1 MTNEELAELI
11 QRTDSKSTKAI
22 LWEHNKGMIYRLAR
36 SYYRPNMP
44 YTLEDLVQYGY
55 FALLKAVKSYKREK
69 GYKFTS
75 YLKYSFQCVMR
86 DVDTSSYISLD
97 VAISNDN
104 DGEKERTIADTIPDN
119 SALDELE
126 HAINIT
132 ADRQAIYNALERL
145 PQRHMEIILAYYFKG
160 HTLKQIASSMGVTYQ
175 RVNVLQREA
184 LSKLRKDPELI
195 EVYQDTI
202 QNRQLK
208 NLMKSAERPENIE
221 SRQAL
226 AMMEHRQ
233 RRNERETDFINTLEA
248 LIGTIPEDSPK
259 RIEYMAYL
267 EQYKRSLL
275 VLKG

>member
-11 QRTDSKSTKAI
+11 QRTDSKSAKTI

-104 DGEKERTIADTIPDN
+104 DGEKKRTIADTIPDN
-119 SALDELE
+119 SALEELE
-126 HAINIT
+126 HVINIT

-145 PQRHMEIILAYYFKG
+145 EPLQRDIVVSIYFHGETLTSIATRLSRSIEAIRQRHRRA
-160 HTLKQIASSMGVTYQ
+160 LKD
-175 RVNVLQREA
+175 
-184 LSKLRKDPELI
+184 LRKDPELI

-208 NLMKSAERPENIE
+208 SLRKSAERPENIE

>member
-1 MTNEELAELI
+1 MTNEELVELI
-11 QRTDSKSTKAI
+11 QRTDSKSAKAE

-36 SYYRPNMP
+36 SYYCPNSSQ
-44 YTLEDLVQYGY
+44 TLEDLIQYGY
-55 FALLKAVKSYKREK
+55 FALLKAVKSYRREK

-86 DVDTSSYISLD
+86 GVDTSSYISLD
-97 VAISNDN
+97 ITMSN

-119 SALDELE
+119 SALEELE

-175 RVNVLQREA
+175 RVSVLQREA
-184 LSKLRKDPELI
+184 ISKLRKDPELI

-208 NLMKSAERPENIE
+208 SLRKSAERPENIE

-233 RRNERETDFINTLEA
+233 RCNERETDFINTLEA

>member
-11 QRTDSKSTKAI
+11 QRTDSKSAKAI

-36 SYYRPNMP
+36 SYYRPNSSQ
-44 YTLEDLVQYGY
+44 TLEDLIQYGY
-55 FALLKAVKSYKREK
+55 FALLRAVKSYKREK

-119 SALDELE
+119 SALEELE

-145 PQRHMEIILAYYFKG
+145 EPLQRDIVVSIYFHGETLTSIATRLSRSIEAIRQRHRRA
-160 HTLKQIASSMGVTYQ
+160 LKD
-175 RVNVLQREA
+175 
-184 LSKLRKDPELI
+184 LRKDPELI

-208 NLMKSAERPENIE
+208 SLMKSAERPENIE

-248 LIGTIPEDSPK
+248 LIGTIPEDSSK
-259 RIEYMAYL
+259 RVEYMAYL

>member
-11 QRTDSKSTKAI
+11 QRTDSKSAKAE

-36 SYYRPNMP
+36 SYYCPNSSQ
-44 YTLEDLVQYGY
+44 TLEDLIQYGY
-55 FALLKAVKSYKREK
+55 FALLKAVKSYRREK

-86 DVDTSSYISLD
+86 GVDTSSYISLD
-97 VAISNDN
+97 ITMSN

-119 SALDELE
+119 SAIDELE

-145 PQRHMEIILAYYFKG
+145 EPLQRDIVVSIYFHGETLTSIATRLSRSIEAIRQRHRRA
-160 HTLKQIASSMGVTYQ
+160 LKD
-175 RVNVLQREA
+175 
-184 LSKLRKDPELI
+184 LRKDPELI

-202 QNRQLK
+202 ENRQLK
-208 NLMKSAERPENIE
+208 SLRKSAERPENIE

-248 LIGTIPEDSPK
+248 LIGTIPKDSPK
-259 RIEYMAYL
+259 RVEYMAYL

>member
-11 QRTDSKSTKAI
+11 QKTDSKSAKAI

-44 YTLEDLVQYGY
+44 YTLEDLIQYGY

-75 YLKYSFQCVMR
+75 YLPYSFQCIMR

-97 VAISNDN
+97 VAISND
-104 DGEKERTIADTIPDN
+104 GEKERTIADTIPDN
-119 SALDELE
+119 SALEELE

-145 PQRHMEIILAYYFKG
+145 EPLQRDIVVSIYFHGETLTSIATRLSRSIEAIRQRHRRA
-160 HTLKQIASSMGVTYQ
+160 LKD
-175 RVNVLQREA
+175 
-184 LSKLRKDPELI
+184 LRKDPELI

-208 NLMKSAERPENIE
+208 SLRKSAERPENIE

-233 RRNERETDFINTLEA
+233 RCNERETDFINTLEA

>member
-11 QRTDSKSTKAI
+11 QRTDSKSAKTI

-44 YTLEDLVQYGY
+44 YTLEDLIQYGY

-75 YLKYSFQCVMR
+75 YLPYSFQCVMR

-119 SALDELE
+119 SALEELE

-175 RVNVLQREA
+175 RVSVLQREA
-184 LSKLRKDPELI
+184 ISKLRKDPELI

-208 NLMKSAERPENIE
+208 SLRKSAERPENIE

-233 RRNERETDFINTLEA
+233 RCNERETDFINTLEA

>member
-11 QRTDSKSTKAI
+11 QRTDSKSAKAE

-44 YTLEDLVQYGY
+44 YTLEDLIQYGY
-55 FALLKAVKSYKREK
+55 FALLRAVKSYKREK

-119 SALDELE
+119 SALEELE

-145 PQRHMEIILAYYFKG
+145 EPLQRDIVVSIYFHGETLTSIATRLSRSIEAIRQRHRRA
-160 HTLKQIASSMGVTYQ
+160 LKD
-175 RVNVLQREA
+175 
-184 LSKLRKDPELI
+184 LRKDPELI

-208 NLMKSAERPENIE
+208 SLRKSAERPENIE

-226 AMMEHRQ
+226 AMMGHRQ

-248 LIGTIPEDSPK
+248 LIGTIPKDSPK
-259 RIEYMAYL
+259 CVEYMAYL

>member
-11 QRTDSKSTKAI
+11 QRTDSKSEKAE
-22 LWEHNKGMIYRLAR
+22 LWEHNKGMIYRLAC

-44 YTLEDLVQYGY
+44 YTLEDLIQYGY
-55 FALLKAVKSYKREK
+55 FALLRAVKSYKREK

-119 SALDELE
+119 SALEELE

-145 PQRHMEIILAYYFKG
+145 EPLQRDIVVSIYFHGETLTSIATRLSRSIEAIRQRHRRA
-160 HTLKQIASSMGVTYQ
+160 LKD
-175 RVNVLQREA
+175 
-184 LSKLRKDPELI
+184 LRKDPELI

-208 NLMKSAERPENIE
+208 SLMKSAERPENIE
-221 SRQAL
+221 NRQAL
-226 AMMEHRQ
+226 SMM
-233 RRNERETDFINTLEA
+233 
-248 LIGTIPEDSPK
+248 
-259 RIEYMAYL
+259 

>member
-11 QRTDSKSTKAI
+11 QRTDSKSAKAE

-44 YTLEDLVQYGY
+44 YTLEDLIQYGY

-119 SALDELE
+119 SALEELE

-145 PQRHMEIILAYYFKG
+145 EPLQRDIVVSIYFHGETLTSIATRLSRSIEAIRQRHRRA
-160 HTLKQIASSMGVTYQ
+160 LKD
-175 RVNVLQREA
+175 
-184 LSKLRKDPELI
+184 LRKDPELI

-208 NLMKSAERPENIE
+208 SLRKSAERPENIE

-233 RRNERETDFINTLEA
+233 RRNERETDFINTLKAFIES
-248 LIGTIPEDSPK
+248 IEDPSQ
-259 RIEYMAYL
+259 RMEYITRL
-267 EQYKRSLL
+267 EEYKRNMEILETM
-275 VLKG
+275 

>member
-11 QRTDSKSTKAI
+11 QKTDSKSAKAE

-36 SYYRPNMP
+36 SYYRPNGSQ
-44 YTLEDLVQYGY
+44 TLEDLIQYGY
-55 FALLKAVKSYKREK
+55 FALLRAVKSYKREK

-97 VAISNDN
+97 VAISND
-104 DGEKERTIADTIPDN
+104 GEKERTIADTIPDN
-119 SALDELE
+119 SALEELE

-145 PQRHMEIILAYYFKG
+145 EPLQRDIVVAKYFHGETLTSIATRLSRSIEAIRQRHRRA
-160 HTLKQIASSMGVTYQ
+160 LKD
-175 RVNVLQREA
+175 
-184 LSKLRKDPELI
+184 LRKDPELI

>member
-11 QRTDSKSTKAI
+11 QRTDSKSAKAI

-36 SYYRPNMP
+36 SYYRPNSSQ
-44 YTLEDLVQYGY
+44 TLEDLIQYGY

-97 VAISNDN
+97 VAISND
-104 DGEKERTIADTIPDN
+104 GEKERTIADTIPDN
-119 SALDELE
+119 SALEELE

-145 PQRHMEIILAYYFKG
+145 EPLQRDIVVSIYFHGETLTSIATRLSRSIEAIRQRHRRA
-160 HTLKQIASSMGVTYQ
+160 LKD
-175 RVNVLQREA
+175 
-184 LSKLRKDPELI
+184 LRKDPELI

-226 AMMEHRQ
+226 QRMEYITR
-233 RRNERETDFINTLEA
+233 LE
-248 LIGTIPEDSPK
+248 E
-259 RIEYMAYL
+259 
-267 EQYKRSLL
+267 YKRNMEILETM
-275 VLKG
+275 

>member
-11 QRTDSKSTKAI
+11 QRTDSKSAKAE

-97 VAISNDN
+97 VAISND
-104 DGEKERTIADTIPDN
+104 GEKERTIADTIPDN
-119 SALDELE
+119 SALEELE

-132 ADRQAIYNALERL
+132 ANRQAIYNALERL

-175 RVNVLQREA
+175 RVSVLQREA

-226 AMMEHRQ
+226 AMMEYRQ
-233 RRNERETDFINTLEA
+233 RCNERETDFINTLEA
-248 LIGTIPEDSPK
+248 LIDTIPEDSPK

>member
-11 QRTDSKSTKAI
+11 QKTDSKSAKAE

-36 SYYRPNMP
+36 SYYRPNGSQ
-44 YTLEDLVQYGY
+44 TLEDLIQYGY
-55 FALLKAVKSYKREK
+55 FALLRAVKSYKREK

-97 VAISNDN
+97 VAISND
-104 DGEKERTIADTIPDN
+104 GEKERTIADTIPDN
-119 SALDELE
+119 SALEELE

-145 PQRHMEIILAYYFKG
+145 EPLQRDIVVSKYFHGETLTSIATRLSRSIEAIRQRHRRA
-160 HTLKQIASSMGVTYQ
+160 LKD
-175 RVNVLQREA
+175 
-184 LSKLRKDPELI
+184 LRKDPELI

>member
-11 QRTDSKSTKAI
+11 QRTDSKSAKAE

-36 SYYRPNMP
+36 SYYRPNSSQ
-44 YTLEDLVQYGY
+44 TLEDLIQYGY
-55 FALLKAVKSYKREK
+55 FALLKAVKSYRREK

-86 DVDTSSYISLD
+86 GVDTSSYISLD
-97 VAISNDN
+97 ITMSN

-119 SALDELE
+119 SAIDELE

-145 PQRHMEIILAYYFKG
+145 SQRHMEIVLAYYFKG

-175 RVNVLQREA
+175 WVSVLQREA

-208 NLMKSAERPENIE
+208 SLRKSAERPENIE

-233 RRNERETDFINTLEA
+233 RCNERETDFINTLKAFIES
-248 LIGTIPEDSPK
+248 IEDPSQ
-259 RIEYMAYL
+259 RMEYITRL
-267 EQYKRSLL
+267 EEYKRNMEILETM
-275 VLKG
+275 

>member
-11 QRTDSKSTKAI
+11 QRTDSKSAKAE

-36 SYYRPNMP
+36 SYYRLNGSQ
-44 YTLEDLVQYGY
+44 TLEDLIQYGY

-75 YLKYSFQCVMR
+75 YLPYSFQCVMR

-97 VAISNDN
+97 VAISND
-104 DGEKERTIADTIPDN
+104 GEKERTIADTIPDN
-119 SALDELE
+119 SALEELE

-145 PQRHMEIILAYYFKG
+145 SQRHMEIILAYYFKG

-175 RVNVLQREA
+175 RVSVLQREA

-208 NLMKSAERPENIE
+208 SLRKSAERPENIE

-226 AMMEHRQ
+226 SMMEHRQ
-233 RRNERETDFINTLEA
+233 RRNERETDFINTLKAFIES
-248 LIGTIPEDSPK
+248 IEDPSQ
-259 RIEYMAYL
+259 RMEYITRL
-267 EQYKRSLL
+267 EEYKRNMEILETM
-275 VLKG
+275 

>member
-11 QRTDSKSTKAI
+11 QKTDSKSTKAI

-44 YTLEDLVQYGY
+44 YTLEDLIQYGY

-75 YLKYSFQCVMR
+75 YLPYSFQCVMR

-119 SALDELE
+119 SALEELE

-175 RVNVLQREA
+175 RVSVLQREA

-226 AMMEHRQ
+226 QRMEYITR
-233 RRNERETDFINTLEA
+233 LE
-248 LIGTIPEDSPK
+248 E
-259 RIEYMAYL
+259 
-267 EQYKRSLL
+267 YKRNMEILETM
-275 VLKG
+275 

>member
-11 QRTDSKSTKAI
+11 QRTDSKSAKAE

-44 YTLEDLVQYGY
+44 YTLEDLIQYGY

-86 DVDTSSYISLD
+86 GVDTSSYISLD
-97 VAISNDN
+97 IATSN

-119 SALDELE
+119 SALEELE

-145 PQRHMEIILAYYFKG
+145 EPLQRDIVVSIYFHGETLTSIATRLSRSIEAIRQRHRRA
-160 HTLKQIASSMGVTYQ
+160 LKD
-175 RVNVLQREA
+175 
-184 LSKLRKDPELI
+184 LRKDPELI

-208 NLMKSAERPENIE
+208 SLRRSAERPENIE

-226 AMMEHRQ
+226 SMMEHRQ
-233 RRNERETDFINTLEA
+233 RRNERETNFINTLEA
-248 LIGTIPEDSPK
+248 FIESIEDPSQ
-259 RIEYMAYL
+259 RMEYITRL
-267 EQYKRSLL
+267 EEYKRNMKILETM
-275 VLKG
+275 